1 VAMRRRE
8 KGRRTTARRGVD
20 WRTQIAEMKEVREA
34 HQEEGEGKARTE
46 RGRRWGEEMSS
57 S

>member
-1 VAMRRRE
+1 MAMRRRE
-8 KGRRTTARRGVD
+8 KGRRTRARRGVD

-34 HQEEGEGKARTE
+34 QEEGEGKARTE